1 MPPNMVSPKQKSR
14 KRQGKSKKTPSNT
27 VLFVQRH
34 DSLSHT
40 LLIFFFRLVFLGKTK
55 QMDDG
60 TSKASIGVS
69 FRAGEI
75 FRQGLGWMEKQ
86 KKLFWVSFST
96 GAHTGNTLVQT
107 QQTTLANFSP
117 FLLQRKV
124 SYRSSGFFSQ
134 RFQGLKGLEICR
146 RA

>member
-1 MPPNMVSPKQKSR
+1 MVSPKQKSR

-107 QQTTLANFSP
+107 QQTTSGQTFSSS
-117 FLLQRKV
+117 LVAK
-124 SYRSSGFFSQ
+124 RSSPYRFFLILFAAFPGPQ
-134 RFQGLKGLEICR
+134 RTRDVCR